1 MKAGIGYSSISL
13 SKEAGRHATSN
24 ALADAALSATQLTAD
39 DLVFAF
45 CGSALNAHD
54 FYQGVRSCIPAD
66 VPVLGGSAIGV
77 ITNQALSYSGYPAAV
92 AVLKLGAVKAQLALV
107 EELYKDPQ
115 QSGEH
120 LAKQLA
126 DPSDASIQLLFYD
139 SVKYPAT
146 ATQPPVLNPS
156 APLLKGLEAFASG
169 RIQTVGAG
177 LLGDHQFSATW
188 QFAGQQVLQQSAM
201 VLQLSGP
208 MQSYVTTMHGCV
220 PQDSTQY
227 KITNIFG
234 QFLYSLDGEPVV
246 PMIDRLYG
254 SAQWRQSSPVKQ
266 LSFGVYCGDQHHP
279 QREELFV
286 NRLISGA
293 LPDGSGVILFE
304 PDLAN
309 GMHVQLMRRDPDTI
323 LASARVNSKKLL
335 NKIKK
340 EGRKARFALYFDCG
354 GRAAAYDNNQHE
366 EAAEVQAQCNAFGVP
381 LLGIYCGVE
390 IAPFLGKSRGLDWSG
405 VFVVFAE

>member
-1 MKAGIGYSSISL
+1 MKAGIGYSNISL
-13 SKEAGRHATSN
+13 SKEAGRQAVTS
-24 ALADAALSATQLTAD
+24 ALADGAFIASQLTAND
-39 DLVFAF
+39 MVLAF
-45 CGSALNAHD
+45 CGAAVNAHE
-54 FYQGVRSCIPAD
+54 FYQGIRSCLPSE
-66 VPVLGGSAIGV
+66 VPIFGGSAIGV
-77 ITNQALSYSGYPAAV
+77 VTNHALSYSGHPAVV
-92 AVLKLGAVKAQLALV
+92 AVLKMQSAKVQIAKA

-115 QSGEH
+115 LCGE
-120 LAKQLA
+120 QLA
-126 DPSDASIQLLFYD
+126 LQLTEPADATLQLLFYD

-156 APLLKGLEAFASG
+156 APLLKGLEASSSG
-169 RIQTVGAG
+169 RIATVGAG

-188 QFAGQQVLQQSAM
+188 QFVGHQVVQQSAL
-201 VLQLSGP
+201 VLQVSGALKP
-208 MQSYVTTMHGCV
+208 YITTMHGCI
-220 PQDSTQY
+220 PYDKTQY
-227 KITNIFG
+227 KITKIFG

-246 PMIDRLYG
+246 PLIDRIYG

-266 LSFGVYCGDQHHP
+266 LSLGVYCGDPQQT
-279 QREELFV
+279 QREDLFV

-304 PDLAN
+304 PDLAA
-309 GMHVQLMRRDPDTI
+309 GMQVQLMRRDPDTI
-323 LASARVNSKKLL
+323 LASAQVNSKKMLK
-335 NKIKK
+335 KIKAD
-340 EGRKARFALYFDCG
+340 GRKAKFALYFDCG

-366 EAAEVQAQCNAFGVP
+366 EAAEVQAQCNDFGVP

>member
-1 MKAGIGYSSISL
+1 MQAGIGYSNISF
-13 SKEAGRHATSN
+13 SKESGRQAVSHALQDAGLSGDE
-24 ALADAALSATQLTAD
+24 LDAS
-39 DLVFAF
+39 DLILAF
-45 CGSALNAHD
+45 CSTSLQAAE
-54 FYQGVRSCIPAD
+54 FYAGIRSCVDPR
-66 VPVLGGSAIGV
+66 VPIVGGSAIGV

-92 AVLKLGAVKAQLALV
+92 AVIKMGRIHTQLVAVT
-107 EELYKDPQ
+107 ELYKDPQ
-115 QSGEH
+115 ASGE
-120 LAKQLA
+120 QLA
-126 DPSDASIQLLFYD
+126 AQLTNPADATLQLLMYD

-146 ATQPPVLNPS
+146 PTQPPVLNPS
-156 APLLKGLEAFASG
+156 APLLKGLEAHASG

-177 LLGDHQFSATW
+177 LLGDHQFNATW
-188 QFAGQQVLQQSAM
+188 QFVGHQVVQQSAL
-201 VLQLSGP
+201 VLQFSGAY
-208 MQSYVTTMHGCV
+208 QAYITTMHGCV
-220 PQDSTQY
+220 PQDQTQY

-246 PMIDRLYG
+246 PLIDRLYG
-254 SAQWRQSSPVKQ
+254 SAQWRQASPVKQ
-266 LSFGVYCGDQHHP
+266 LSLGVYCGDPQLP
-279 QREELFV
+279 QREDLFV

-304 PDLAN
+304 PDLAA
-309 GMHVQLMRRDPDTI
+309 GMHVQLMRRDPDII
-323 LASARVNSKKLL
+323 LASAQVNSRKLL
-335 NKIKK
+335 NKIKA